1 MLWVLML
8 SPQEARRKAGLA
20 SPNFWLRSL

>member
-1 MLWVLML
+1 VLML